1 MKKQSVILQEQRG
14 VLDEKRNT
22 KLAEIE
28 KRDGQTANADEIT
41 ELRSIREQIS
51 ELDKRIAD
59 AQFIEEEQRSAAQT
73 QAVANFNIGKR
84 SKGGEQEEINRLRQN
99 FSIRKAIL
107 ATIEGRNEDGETGEV
122 MQIAAK
128 EVNDLNLGV
137 SARSVYIP
145 LMIMGNPRHEQ
156 RTTLTVGTA
165 ATAGNL
171 VFPQNPELVGYL
183 YPKTVLTQMGVRYI
197 TGLQGD
203 FPIVRKNAAGA
214 ATWEGEV
221 DSGAEQNPTYEKVTM
236 QPKRLGGFEPYGI
249 QLLRQSSFDVE
260 LEVRNDIMMSL
271 GQGLETA
278 AINGSG
284 SNNQPTGLLNYGSIP
299 TVLIDTD
306 GGPITWPKAVEMET
320 KVATNNADLGT
331 MSYLTT
337 PGVVGS
343 AKTISKDTGSGQF
356 IMSDNNQMNGY
367 QVFRST
373 LVPSNL
379 VKGNSG
385 AVCHAAIFG
394 QWADLYIAQWGGVE
408 LVIDPYSRKKEAIVE
423 IAANGFYDINLKHKE
438 SFSVI
443 KDITVA

>member
-1 MKKQSVILQEQRG
+1 MKKSLEFQEQRG
-14 VLDEKRNT
+14 VLDEKRSS

-28 KRDGQTANADEIT
+28 KRDGQTATTEEIA
-41 ELRSIREQIS
+41 ELRTIKGQIE
-51 ELDKRIAD
+51 ELDKRIED
-59 AQFIEEEQRSAAQT
+59 AKFIEEEQRSAAQS
-73 QAVANFNIGKR
+73 QAVKNFSIGKR
-84 SKGGEQEEINRLRQN
+84 STGGEQEEINRLRQN

-107 ATIEGRNEDGETGEV
+107 ATIEGRSEDGETGEV

-128 EVNDLNLGV
+128 EVTDLNLGV

-145 LMIMGNPRHEQ
+145 LMIIGNPRNEQ

-171 VFPQNPELVGYL
+171 VFPQNPELVGFL
-183 YPKTVLTQMGVRYI
+183 YPKTVLTQMGARYV

-236 QPKRLGGFEPYGI
+236 QPKRLGGFEPYSL

-284 SNNQPTGLLNYGSIP
+284 SGGAPTGLLNYGSIP
-299 TVLIDTD
+299 TVTMGTNGLA
-306 GGPITWPKAVEMET
+306 ITWPKAVEMET
-320 KVATNNADLGT
+320 KIATNNADIGT
-331 MSYLTT
+331 MAYLTT

-343 AKTISKDTGSGQF
+343 AKTVTKDSGSGQF

-367 QVFRST
+367 QVYRST
-373 LVPSNL
+373 LVPSTL
-379 VKGNSG
+379 TKGSSSG
-385 AVCHAAIFG
+385 VCHAAIFG
-394 QWADLYIAQWGGVE
+394 QWADLYIAQWGGIE

-423 IAANGFYDINLKHKE
+423 IAANGFYDINLKRKE

-443 KDITVA
+443 KDLLV